1 MCVVYVK
8 VCGGTK
14 SDGSFYQQR
23 ISRVS
28 SSTCMLGEINDF
40 QPSAPCDSHQ
50 VAVDG
55 SAVRMTQD

>member
-1 MCVVYVK
+1 MVYVK

-14 SDGSFYQQR
+14 SDG
-23 ISRVS
+23 ISRIS
-28 SSTCMLGEINDF
+28 SSTRMPGEMNDF